1 MVHLSHIYSLDSNQ
15 NFLPNP
21 LYTRL
26 FNFHKKKQNQ
36 NTPVNMISPCMD
48 LCLDNLICMKQNKIK
63 PTLNVKKSLLHHTP
77 VKLFASC
84 TNGCTSHLIST
95 EQKKIKTLYGAFKFH
110 LFKGFESTY
119 FCIHWMHVNVYNSS
133 HYCQS
138 DSTCTNGCVDYL

>member
-1 MVHLSHIYSLDSNQ
+1 MHVNFASSSQSNQSIADTNVCADHLISTKQRKSKHVMVHLSHIYSFDSNQ

-84 TNGCTSHLIST
+84 TNGCTNHLIST
-95 EQKKIKTLYGAFKFH
+95 
-110 LFKGFESTY
+110 
-119 FCIHWMHVNVYNSS
+119 
-133 HYCQS
+133 
-138 DSTCTNGCVDYL
+138 